1 MKKETFRILL
11 TEKCN
16 ANCSNCFNADY
27 RKNKDMY
34 IEDFFMLCDFLSVN
48 NIKHL
53 KIMGGEPTVHPYFL
67 DAVEYA
73 QKKFSKI
80 TIFTNAVNDVIKKIK
95 IRDDDCIV
103 YNFNLLSF
111 DFDFEKFMLNM
122 PGNRG
127 IEVQIS
133 SYSDTEKI
141 IKLLS
146 YIFDNNYIK
155 ERIGINL
162 TLDCT
167 ENIFDNKNDIC
178 SKWNRISDYI
188 NKDLSMEYCIDHN
201 IPMCFIKDNNFKIK
215 AFSHLCS
222 TQCSGLIDCSL
233 NLLYCNQNPVKL
245 LDSINLNNNNTFA
258 LICDALK
265 KENIRKANKNQKA
278 YCKDCQMYNFKCNGG
293 CFIHKYI

>member
-67 DAVEYA
+67 DAVE
-73 QKKFSKI
+73 
-80 TIFTNAVNDVIKKIK
+80 
-95 IRDDDCIV
+95 

-201 IPMCFIKDNNFKIK
+201 IPMCFIKDNK
-215 AFSHLCS
+215 
-222 TQCSGLIDCSL
+222 SL
-233 NLLYCNQNPVKL
+233 L
-245 LDSINLNNNNTFA
+245 
-258 LICDALK
+258 
-265 KENIRKANKNQKA
+265 
-278 YCKDCQMYNFKCNGG
+278 
-293 CFIHKYI
+293 